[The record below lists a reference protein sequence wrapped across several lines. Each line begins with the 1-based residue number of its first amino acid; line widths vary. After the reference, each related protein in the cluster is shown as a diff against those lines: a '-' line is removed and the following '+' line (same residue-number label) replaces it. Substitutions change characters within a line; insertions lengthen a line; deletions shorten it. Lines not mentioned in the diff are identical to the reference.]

1 MGLGTGIVN
10 VGHIGDGGDFGTG
23 AMAQGMNDFSQ
34 RRKDN
39 NLQALGLAKEKKD
52 GLKKRYIN
60 NAVSNVLGM
69 KPAETKAAVAAIG
82 KEGEEGYVPAQA
94 AVMQTPDEY
103 SMSVKQKMGEI
114 HDIDPMVALGLSQKI
129 TQPYREQSNADRL
142 FGLQTDT
149 LEEKVTQNKHS
160 NQRDT
165 VTNPNTGKTF
175 SYNPKSGKYDKEV
188 FTGTSGNDANIK
200 GNRTVAVPSRDGLG
214 NESTKHVLQF
224 IRDANGNVIV
234 NPELN
239 SGVKKPKL
247 TQKDIGFVDEY
258 LSNRTDLTNM
268 TGIVNDPNSEDIFG
282 VTEPIQNWLAKTFDT
297 ETGKKAADFD
307 SIRAKLMT
315 GLTGQLSGALS
326 DKDMAY
332 IENQMPSQQ
341 FSRDQNIIR
350 MNNINERVGMRQAS
364 SLKRLRTSNP
374 EAVKEIYSKMADD
387 ESSVPYGYKLQSN
400 GSEYR
405 LVKK

>member
-52 GLKKRYIN
+52 GLKKRYID

-69 KPAETKAAVAAIG
+69 KPAETKAAVGAIG

-114 HDIDPMVALGLSQKI
+114 HDMDPMVALGLSQKI

-165 VTNPNTGKTF
+165 VTNPNTGETF
-175 SYNPKSGKYDKEV
+175 SYNPKSGKYDKKV

-224 IRDANGNVIV
+224 IRDENGNVIV

-239 SGVKKPKL
+239 SGTKSPILSQQDKA
-247 TQKDIGFVDEY
+247 FVD
-258 LSNRTDLTNM
+258 NFNATTKDLQDVDA
-268 TGIVNDPNSEDIFG
+268 IISDPKS
-282 VTEPIQNWLAKTFDT
+282 
-297 ETGKKAADFD
+297 
-307 SIRAKLMT
+307 
-315 GLTGQLSGALS
+315 SGAFGPIDSYSAAAGAKIGTDEGNIYTDFNAIRSKLVTSLTEQLAGTLS
-326 DKDMAY
+326 DKDMGLLL
-332 IENQMPSQQ
+332 
-341 FSRDQNIIR
+341 DQLPKSGDTYKQAQRKWANFKQR
-350 MNNINERVGMRQAS
+350 YSAMREDR
-364 SLKRLRTSNP
+364 KGRLSKSNP
-374 EAVKEIYSKMADD
+374 EAISGIND
-387 ESSVPYGYKLQSN
+387 SSVPTIVTAPDGV
-400 GSEYR
+400 EYEI
-405 LVKK
+405 VD